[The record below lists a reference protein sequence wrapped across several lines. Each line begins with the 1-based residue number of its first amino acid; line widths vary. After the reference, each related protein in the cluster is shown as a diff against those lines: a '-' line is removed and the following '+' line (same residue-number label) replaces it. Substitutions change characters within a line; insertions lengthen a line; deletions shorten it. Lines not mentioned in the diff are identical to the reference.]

1 MENKTA
7 VVGCCAFAAG
17 AAAAALY
24 VRSRRSDVITR
35 WGVTP
40 RAAGAVSHGGVV
52 YLSGQVG
59 DLAPEVLE
67 SSDVAAQTRQTLAK
81 IDKALAEAGTSKRHI
96 LRTEIWLKDIAR
108 DFGAMNEVF
117 YEWVGEFPDQKGV
130 RACVEAN
137 MARPKLL
144 VEIMVIAAVPPS

>member
-1 MENKTA
+1 LIQPRPQNGKQDRSGGLLRLRRR
-7 VVGCCAFAAG
+7 GCRRR
-17 AAAAALY
+17 AL
-24 VRSRRSDVITR
+24 RAQPPLRRYHALGR
-35 WGVTP
+35 H
-40 RAAGAVSHGGVV
+40 A
-52 YLSGQVG
+52 GQVG